1 MILIKHRVNTI
12 KELVRINPKY
22 GVEID
27 VRSDQNKLLLNHDPF
42 KKGIDFDSFL
52 KNFKH
57 NFLIV
62 NVKEEGIE
70 NKILNK
76 LNKNKIRNFFLL
88 DVTIPQLTKILK
100 SKKEKKIALRISK
113 YEAMEGILKLS
124 GYVNWVWLDTFDGK
138 LPISFNQIKKLR
150 KKKFKIFLVSPELPM
165 KKNLYLHKLKR
176 KIYKKIK
183 LFDAICTKKPNI
195 WEL

>member
-12 KELVRINPKY
+12 KELVRIHPKY

-76 LNKNKIRNFFLL
+76 LNKNKIRNFFF
-88 DVTIPQLTKILK
+88 VRCHNSTIDKNFK
-100 SKKEKKIALRISK
+100 
-113 YEAMEGILKLS
+113 
-124 GYVNWVWLDTFDGK
+124 
-138 LPISFNQIKKLR
+138 IKKR
-150 KKKFKIFLVSPELPM
+150 KKNSS
-165 KKNLYLHKLKR
+165 
-176 KIYKKIK
+176 
-183 LFDAICTKKPNI
+183 
-195 WEL
+195 

>member
-22 GVEID
+22 GVEVD
-27 VRSDQNKLLLNHDPF
+27 VRSDKNKLLLNHDPF
-42 KKGIDFDSFL
+42 NKGVDFDSFL

-76 LNKNKIRNFFLL
+76 LKKNKIKNFFLL
-88 DVTIPQLTKILK
+88 DVTIPQLAKIFKL
-100 SKKEKKIALRISK
+100 KKEKKIALRISK
-113 YEAMEGILKLS
+113 YETMEGILKLS
-124 GYVNWVWLDTFDGK
+124 GNVNWIWLDTLDGN

-150 KKKFKIFLVSPELPM
+150 KKRFKICLVSPELPM
-165 KKNLYLHKLKR
+165 KKNLYLYKLKR
-176 KIYKKIK
+176 KIYKKIN
-183 LFDAICTKKPNI
+183 LFDAICTKKPNT
-195 WEL
+195 WES

>member
-42 KKGIDFDSFL
+42 KKGVDFDSFL

-100 SKKEKKIALRISK
+100 SKKEKK
-113 YEAMEGILKLS
+113 
-124 GYVNWVWLDTFDGK
+124 
-138 LPISFNQIKKLR
+138 
-150 KKKFKIFLVSPELPM
+150 
-165 KKNLYLHKLKR
+165 
-176 KIYKKIK
+176 
-183 LFDAICTKKPNI
+183 
-195 WEL
+195 